1 MKETPLSNCERRFL
15 LRAIEE
21 KKRLDG
27 RQTYDYR
34 NIRISFGTDYGCCI
48 VELGKTRVLGQVSCE
63 LVSPKLNRATE
74 GILFFNLE
82 LSQMAAPA
90 FEPGRQSDLL
100 VKLNRLLERCL
111 RNSKCI
117 DTESLCVVAGEK
129 VWQIRVDLHLL
140 NHDGNIIDAASIAA
154 IVALCHFRRPDVSV
168 QGDEVTLY
176 TPEERD
182 PVPLSI
188 HHMPICV
195 SFAFFQQGTYLLV
208 DPNEREERV
217 MDGLLVIA
225 MNKHREICTIQSSG
239 GIMLLK
245 DQVLRCSK
253 IAGVKV
259 AEITELILKA
269 LENDQKV
276 RKEGGKFGFA
286 ESIANQRITAF
297 KMEKA
302 PIDTSD
308 VEEKAEEIIAEAE
321 PPSEVVSTPVLWT
334 PGTAQI
340 GEGVENSWG
349 DLEDSEKEDDEGGGD
364 EAIILDSIKMDTGVE
379 VSDIGSQEMVFHHVG
394 QAGLELLTSDAP
406 IILSDSEEEEMIIL
420 EPDKNPKKIRTQT
433 TSAKQEKAPS
443 KKPVK
448 RRKKKRAA
456 N

>member
-21 KKRLDG
+21 RKRLDG
-27 RQTYDYR
+27 RQSYDYR
-34 NIRISFGTDYGCCI
+34 NVRISFGADYGCCI
-48 VELGKTRVLGQVSCE
+48 VELGRTRVLGQVSCE

-82 LSQMAAPA
+82 LSPMAAPA

-117 DTESLCVVAGEK
+117 DTESLCVVAGVK

-168 QGDEVTLY
+168 QGEEVTLY

-208 DPNEREERV
+208 DPSEREERV

-253 IAGVKV
+253 ITGVKV
-259 AEITELILKA
+259 AEITELIQKA
-269 LENDQKV
+269 LENDRKV

-286 ESIANQRITAF
+286 ESIPDQKISAF
-297 KMEKA
+297 KMERA
-302 PIDTSD
+302 PVDTKD
-308 VEEKAEEIIAEAE
+308 VEEQAEEIITKADS
-321 PPSEVVSTPVLWT
+321 PSDVFAKPVLRM
-334 PGTAQI
+334 PGMAQI
-340 GEGVENSWG
+340 GEGIENSWG
-349 DLEDSEKEDDEGGGD
+349 DLEESEREEEEEGNSDDATTSECQKMEMEERNVVRKTKKGD
-364 EAIILDSIKMDTGVE
+364 DTIV
-379 VSDIGSQEMVFHHVG
+379 
-394 QAGLELLTSDAP
+394 
-406 IILSDSEEEEMIIL
+406 LSDSEEEEVVIL
-420 EPDKNPKKIRTQT
+420 EPEERPKKTRTQ
-433 TSAKQEKAPS
+433 TSAKQENSSNKKAFN
-443 KKPVK
+443 KK
-448 RRKKKRAA
+448 RKKKRATH
-456 N
+456 

>member
-1 MKETPLSNCERRFL
+1 MKATPLSNCERRFL

-21 KKRLDG
+21 RKRLDG
-27 RQTYDYR
+27 RQCYDYR
-34 NIRISFGTDYGCCI
+34 NVRISFGADYGCCI
-48 VELGKTRVLGQVSCE
+48 VELGKTRVLAQVSCE
-63 LVSPKLNRATE
+63 LVPPKPNRPTE

-82 LSQMAAPA
+82 LSPMAAPG
-90 FEPGRQSDLL
+90 FEPGRQSELL
-100 VKLNRLLERCL
+100 VKLNRLIERCL

-129 VWQIRVDLHLL
+129 VWQIRLDLHLL
-140 NHDGNIIDAASIAA
+140 NHDGNIIDAASIAG

-168 QGDEVTLY
+168 QGEEVTVY

-208 DPNEREERV
+208 DPSEREECV

-239 GIMLLK
+239 GIMLVK

-253 IAGVKV
+253 ITAVKV
-259 AEITELILKA
+259 AEITELIQKA

-286 ESIANQRITAF
+286 ESIPNQKITAF
-297 KMEKA
+297 KMESA
-302 PIDTSD
+302 AVDTNN
-308 VEEKAEEIIAEAE
+308 VEEQAEEIITKAD
-321 PPSEVVSTPVLWT
+321 PPSEVFAKPILHT

-340 GEGVENSWG
+340 GEGIENSWG
-349 DLEDSEKEDDEGGGD
+349 DLEESEREEAAEEEGESEATAFECQKMETEDTSTTRETKKDE
-364 EAIILDSIKMDTGVE
+364 
-379 VSDIGSQEMVFHHVG
+379 
-394 QAGLELLTSDAP
+394 P
-406 IILSDSEEEEMIIL
+406 IVLSDSEEEEVVIL
-420 EPDKNPKKIRTQT
+420 EPQELPRKTRTQT
-433 TSAKQEKAPS
+433 NSKQETTS
-443 KKPVK
+443 KKAFNK

-456 N
+456 Y

>member
-34 NIRISFGTDYGCCI
+34 NIKISFGTDYGCCI

-176 TPEERD
+176 TLEERD

-208 DPNEREERV
+208 DPSEREERV

-259 AEITELILKA
+259 LEITELIQKA

-286 ESIANQRITAF
+286 ESMANQRITAF
-297 KMEKA
+297 KMGKA
-302 PIDTSD
+302 PIDTSN
-308 VEEKAEEIIAEAE
+308 VEEKAEEIISEAE
-321 PPSEVVSTPVLWT
+321 PPSEVVSKPVLWT

-340 GEGVENSWG
+340 GEGIENSWG
-349 DLEDSEKEDDEGGGD
+349 HLEDSEKEDEDEGGSD
-364 EAIILDSIKMDTGVE
+364 EAIILDGMKMDTGVE
-379 VSDIGSQEMVFHHVG
+379 ISNIGSQ
-394 QAGLELLTSDAP
+394 DAP
-406 IILSDSEEEEMIIL
+406 IVLSDSEEEEMIIL

-433 TSAKQEKAPS
+433 ISATQVKAPS

-448 RRKKKRAA
+448 KRKKKRAA

>member
-21 KKRLDG
+21 KKI
-27 RQTYDYR
+27 T
-34 NIRISFGTDYGCCI
+34 FGTDYGCCI

-259 AEITELILKA
+259 MEITELIQKA

-308 VEEKAEEIIAEAE
+308 VEEKAEEIISEAE
-321 PPSEVVSTPVLWT
+321 PPSEVTIS
-334 PGTAQI
+334 
-340 GEGVENSWG
+340 
-349 DLEDSEKEDDEGGGD
+349 
-364 EAIILDSIKMDTGVE
+364 IILCGNFPRDYLYSFLNIFLK
-379 VSDIGSQEMVFHHVG
+379 
-394 QAGLELLTSDAP
+394 DAP
-406 IILSDSEEEEMIIL
+406 IVLSDSEEEEMIIL

-433 TSAKQEKAPS
+433 ISATQEKAPS
-443 KKPVK
+443 KKSVKK
-448 RRKKKRAA
+448 RRKKRAT

>member
-34 NIRISFGTDYGCCI
+34 NIKISFGTDYGCCV

-217 MDGLLVIA
+217 MDGLLVLA

-245 DQVLRCSK
+245 EQVLRCSK

-259 AEITELILKA
+259 AEITELIQKA

-321 PPSEVVSTPVLWT
+321 PPSEVVSKPVLWT

-340 GEGVENSWG
+340 GEGIENSWG
-349 DLEDSEKEDDEGGGD
+349 DLEDSEKEDEDEGGSD
-364 EAIILDSIKMDTGVE
+364 EAIILDSITMDTGVE
-379 VSDIGSQEMVFHHVG
+379 VSNIGSQ
-394 QAGLELLTSDAP
+394 DAP
-406 IILSDSEEEEMIIL
+406 IVLSDSEEEEMIIL
-420 EPDKNPKKIRTQT
+420 EPDKNPKKIRTKT
-433 TSAKQEKAPS
+433 ISAKQEKAPS

-448 RRKKKRAA
+448 KRKKKRPA

>member
-1 MKETPLSNCERRFL
+1 MKETPLSNCEKRFL

-21 KKRLDG
+21 RKRLDG
-27 RQTYDYR
+27 RQSYDYR
-34 NIRISFGTDYGCCI
+34 NVRVSFGTDYGCCV

-63 LVSPKLNRATE
+63 LVAPKPNRATE

-82 LSQMAAPA
+82 LSPMASPA
-90 FEPGRQSDLL
+90 FELGRQSELL

-154 IVALCHFRRPDVSV
+154 IVALCHFRRPDISV
-168 QGDEVTLY
+168 QGEEITVY

-195 SFAFFQQGTYLLV
+195 SFAFFKQGTYLLV
-208 DPNEREERV
+208 DPSEREERV

-225 MNKHREICTIQSSG
+225 MNKHHEICTIQSSG

-253 IAGVKV
+253 ITGVKV
-259 AEITELILKA
+259 AEITELIQKA
-269 LENDQKV
+269 LENDRKV
-276 RKEGGKFGFA
+276 RKEGGKCGFA
-286 ESIANQRITAF
+286 ESIPNQKITAF
-297 KMEKA
+297 KMERA
-302 PIDTSD
+302 PVDAND
-308 VEEKAEEIIAEAE
+308 VEEQAEEIIMKAD
-321 PPSEVVSTPVLWT
+321 PPLDVFAKPILWT

-349 DLEDSEKEDDEGGGD
+349 ELEESERGEEEDDDNDPDTLEDPKMEMEDV
-364 EAIILDSIKMDTGVE
+364 SIVSKTKKDDTIV
-379 VSDIGSQEMVFHHVG
+379 
-394 QAGLELLTSDAP
+394 
-406 IILSDSEEEEMIIL
+406 LSDSEEEEVVIL
-420 EPDKNPKKIRTQT
+420 KPEKVPKKTRTP
-433 TSAKQEKAPS
+433 TSSKQENSS
-443 KKPVK
+443 KKVSNK
-448 RRKKKRAA
+448 KRKKKRVSY
-456 N
+456 

>member
-63 LVSPKLNRATE
+63 LVAPKLNRATE

-259 AEITELILKA
+259 AEITELIQKA

-302 PIDTSD
+302 SIDTSD

-321 PPSEVVSTPVLWT
+321 PPSEVVSKPVLWT

-349 DLEDSEKEDDEGGGD
+349 DLEDSEKEDDDEGGSD
-364 EAIILDSIKMDTGVE
+364 EAIILDSIKMDTGIE
-379 VSDIGSQEMVFHHVG
+379 VSDIGSQ
-394 QAGLELLTSDAP
+394 DAP

-433 TSAKQEKAPS
+433 TGVKQEKAPN

>member
-34 NIRISFGTDYGCCI
+34 SIRVSFGTDYGCCV

-195 SFAFFQQGTYLLV
+195 SFAFFQQGMYLLV

-259 AEITELILKA
+259 AEITELIQKA

-321 PPSEVVSTPVLWT
+321 PPPEVVAEPVLWT

-340 GEGVENSWG
+340 GEGIENSWG
-349 DLEDSEKEDDEGGGD
+349 ALEDSEKEAEDEGGSD
-364 EAIILDSIKMDTGVE
+364 EAVLLDDMKMDTATE
-379 VSDIGSQEMVFHHVG
+379 VSDIGSQ
-394 QAGLELLTSDAP
+394 DAP
-406 IILSDSEEEEMIIL
+406 IVLSDSEEEEMIIL

-433 TSAKQEKAPS
+433 VSAKQKAPS
-443 KKPVK
+443 KKPAK
-448 RRKKKRAA
+448 KRKKKRVV